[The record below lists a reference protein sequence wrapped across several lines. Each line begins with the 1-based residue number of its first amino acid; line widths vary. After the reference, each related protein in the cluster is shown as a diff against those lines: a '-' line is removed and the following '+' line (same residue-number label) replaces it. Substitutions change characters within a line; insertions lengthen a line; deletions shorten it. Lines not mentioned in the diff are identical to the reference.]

1 VKRLFK
7 KKKSVFEADDIVRKH
22 CLVQVNFT
30 DFSMFHIVQ
39 EKKLCLKT
47 VNDKVDKFDNLSSIV
62 RIQRSICNTV
72 NIFLQINV
80 LFKKK
85 PIKNIFV

>member
-1 VKRLFK
+1 
-7 KKKSVFEADDIVRKH
+7 VRKH